1 MKKRALA
8 EGSHAFSL
16 VEVTIA
22 LGIASFCLLVA
33 FGLLPIGMATNRDSI
48 EQTTAAS
55 LSSSIVADLRSTS
68 TGLPGS
74 ASSPRYGVVFP
85 AAGNG
90 SQVTSFFLTPDGS
103 TNNPGASTG
112 SPLFRA
118 TITVATP
125 ATGRAA
131 STGRVWI
138 TWPAMADQNI
148 NALPSHYSG
157 SFITVVGLDRN

>member
-1 MKKRALA
+1 MKNRASA
-8 EGSHAFSL
+8 NGSHAFSL

-55 LSSSIVADLRSTS
+55 LSSSIVADLRSTPFGMTNS
-68 TGLPGS
+68 T
-74 ASSPRYGVVFP
+74 SSPRYGVVFP
-85 AAGNG
+85 AVGSG
-90 SQVTSFFLTPDGS
+90 SQVTSLFLTPDGS
-103 TNNPGASTG
+103 TNSPTGSTG

-131 STGRVWI
+131 STGRVWV
-138 TWPAMADQNI
+138 TWPAMADQNT